1 MFFVVQGRMESL
13 TDGQRV
19 RLTSLIKKVSFDL
32 RTLWLAGSISESFK
46 LLEWA
51 CRRPTE
57 MVKPERDCANQH
69 KEPKADNGCG
79 VLTVTRM

>member
-1 MFFVVQGRMESL
+1 MGSL

-19 RLTSLIKKVSFDL
+19 RHPSLIKKVSFDL
-32 RTLWLAGSISESFK
+32 RTLWLAGSISDSFK

-57 MVKPERDCANQH
+57 MVKPERGCVNQH

-79 VLTVTRM
+79 ALTATRM